1 MTDDNDIYDASHLFK
16 DEDKD
21 KDLENVIK
29 FHPDIDIDKELKEL
43 KKKNISEKEMH
54 KYVLGSLDKIQEK
67 IRNDTTVNGVFV
79 ISFSNEG
86 HTDNWIMGDI
96 PITLLYTALA
106 SFQQEILKMFND
118 PNDGTMQEID

>member
-1 MTDDNDIYDASHLFK
+1 
-16 DEDKD
+16 
-21 KDLENVIK
+21 
-29 FHPDIDIDKELKEL
+29 
-43 KKKNISEKEMH
+43 MH

-106 SFQQEILKMFND
+106 SFQQEILKIFND